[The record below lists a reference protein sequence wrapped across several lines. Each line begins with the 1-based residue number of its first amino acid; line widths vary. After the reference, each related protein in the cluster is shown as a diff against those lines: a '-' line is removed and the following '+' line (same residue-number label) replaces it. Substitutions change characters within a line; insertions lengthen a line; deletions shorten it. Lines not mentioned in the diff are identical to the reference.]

1 MANIGIIELAI
12 LLSLFCVGPLLSAL
26 VVFLFVRAQRRNT
39 KLCPYCAERIKKDA
53 IVCRHCGRELPSAQ
67 EQDKL

>member
-53 IVCRHCGRELPSAQ
+53 VVCRHCGRELPPAQ
-67 EQDKL
+67 EQDRL